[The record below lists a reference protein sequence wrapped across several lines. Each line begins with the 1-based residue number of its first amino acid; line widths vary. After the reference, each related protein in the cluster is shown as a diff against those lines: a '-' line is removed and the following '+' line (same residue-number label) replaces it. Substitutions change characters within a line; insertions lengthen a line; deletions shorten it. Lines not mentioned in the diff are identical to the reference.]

1 MSLMTSTATPNSPEF
16 QRNREA
22 YELRIDD
29 LHERRERALIGGPEK
44 ARLLHKKRKQLL
56 PRERLAA
63 VLDPGSPFLEFGQLA
78 GDGLYAGVPPG
89 GSIITGVGLVC
100 GRACM
105 LMIHDAT
112 VKGGTYYGIT
122 AKKHVRAQMF
132 AWQHRLVDKFAAVEA
147 SRSLLLMAALHAEH
161 PDAATRSRAVSAA
174 KAAIGERAR
183 YVAQQAVQLHGGVGM
198 TEELDIGHYFRRLT
212 LFCNLLGSA
221 DHHLQR
227 FAALR
232 AAA

>member
-1 MSLMTSTATPNSPEF
+1 MSLMTSTAAPNSPEF
-16 QRNREA
+16 HRNREA
-22 YELRIDD
+22 YEARIRD
-29 LHERRERALIGGPEK
+29 LYERRARALVGGPEK

-132 AWQHRLVDKFAAVEA
+132 AWQHRLPCIT
-147 SRSLLLMAALHAEH
+147 M
-161 PDAATRSRAVSAA
+161 
-174 KAAIGERAR
+174 
-183 YVAQQAVQLHGGVGM
+183 VQSGGA
-198 TEELDIGHYFRRLT
+198 
-212 LFCNLLGSA
+212 NLPE
-221 DHHLQR
+221 
-227 FAALR
+227 
-232 AAA
+232 

>member
-1 MSLMTSTATPNSPEF
+1 MTSTAAPNSPEF
-16 QRNREA
+16 HRNREA
-22 YELRIDD
+22 YEARIRD
-29 LHERRERALIGGPEK
+29 LYERRARALIGGPEK

-78 GDGLYAGVPPG
+78 GDGLYEGVPPG

-122 AKKHVRAQMF
+122 AKKQVRAQMF
-132 AWQHRLVDKFAAVEA
+132 AWRFCRNKRKRQSSSCLISARVRLLAPCARVC
-147 SRSLLLMAALHAEH
+147 SLPAEPSPH
-161 PDAATRSRAVSAA
+161 
-174 KAAIGERAR
+174 
-183 YVAQQAVQLHGGVGM
+183 
-198 TEELDIGHYFRRLT
+198 
-212 LFCNLLGSA
+212 
-221 DHHLQR
+221 
-227 FAALR
+227 
-232 AAA
+232 